1 MPEQS
6 MKLLLIATCPYSAM
20 FDTCAVITA
29 LMKLSEKDFQLIVVH
44 SKFNLLWPMILVF
57 NGLEMSLNNILR
69 LSMFLSNNGVVIF
82 LEQKKYLYHSQKIN
96 SILIT
101 GGSNIFSIRP
111 DAFSL
116 KVKIFFKI
124 NFKFILADNG
134 YMELVNG
141 D

>member
-1 MPEQS
+1 MPGPRV
-6 MKLLLIATCPYSAM
+6 KLLLIATRPYSTM

-44 SKFNLLWPMILVF
+44 S
-57 NGLEMSLNNILR
+57 NNE
-69 LSMFLSNNGVVIF
+69 VVIV